1 MRVPYIVVGRY
12 TLLITIAKIQKKNT
26 FKMKI
31 IYSDSKIGQNIWKV
45 ISGQLFF

>member
-12 TLLITIAKIQKKNT
+12 TLLITIAKIQKKEYL
-26 FKMKI
+26 MKI
-31 IYSDSKIGQNIWKV
+31 IYSDSKVGQNIWKV

>member
-12 TLLITIAKIQKKNT
+12 TLLITKIQKKTT